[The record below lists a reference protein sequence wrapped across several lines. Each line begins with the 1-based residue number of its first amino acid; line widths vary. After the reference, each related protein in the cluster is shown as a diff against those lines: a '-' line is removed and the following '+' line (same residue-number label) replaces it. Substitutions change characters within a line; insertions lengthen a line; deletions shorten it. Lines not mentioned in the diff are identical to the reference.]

1 MKEHM
6 VYKQLGS
13 IDLPYLKAL
22 ICIYEEVFEM
32 ENFTLPSDSY
42 LQTLLQREGLLFFVA
57 TLEGNVVGGLT
68 AHVLPSVYFE
78 SSEVYI
84 YDLGVKTS
92 YQRKGIGRKLMASLS
107 DYCKAQGYKEVFVQA
122 DLVDQHAMDFYQ
134 ATGGQAE
141 RVVHYSYSLVE

>member
-1 MKEHM
+1 MKEYM
-6 VYKQLGS
+6 VYKRLGS

-22 ICIYEEVFEM
+22 IRVYEEVFEM

-42 LQTLLQREGLLFFVA
+42 LQTLLRRDGLMFFVA
-57 TLEGNVVGGLT
+57 MFEGKVIGGLT

-78 SSEVYI
+78 SAEVYI

-92 YQRKGIGRKLMASLS
+92 FQRKGVGRKLMASLS
-107 DYCKAQGYKEVFVQA
+107 EYCKEQGYKEIFVQA
-122 DLVDQHAMDFYQ
+122 DLADQHAMDFYQ

-141 RVVHYSYSLVE
+141 RVVHYSYAL

>member
-1 MKEHM
+1 MKEYM
-6 VYKQLGS
+6 VYKRLGS

-22 ICIYEEVFEM
+22 IRVYEEVFEM

-42 LQTLLQREGLLFFVA
+42 LQTLLRRDGLMFFVA
-57 TLEGNVVGGLT
+57 MFEGKVIGGLT

-78 SSEVYI
+78 SAEVYI

-92 YQRKGIGRKLMASLS
+92 FQRKGVGRKLMASLS
-107 DYCKAQGYKEVFVQA
+107 EYCKEQGYKVFFVQA
-122 DLVDQHAMDFYQ
+122 DLADQHAMDFYQ

-141 RVVHYSYSLVE
+141 RVVHYSYAL